1 MGTNS
6 QVEKRQEKESDYEI
20 QTGKDYNLSLLEFWK
35 NDQQYLRREFEK
47 GKPTT
52 RFWLYK
58 GVVFTNRSDIR
69 CLICRATE
77 TDRYE
82 QHKDIIDAAIQDLT
96 GRQDGIWYF
105 NASDKWYREPLPEV
119 LTEALKVET

>member
-1 MGTNS
+1 MG
-6 QVEKRQEKESDYEI
+6 QAKKRQEIELNYKN
-20 QTGKDYNLSLLEFWK
+20 QTGKDYNVSLLRFWK
-35 NDQQYLRREFEK
+35 NDQQFLKQESKK

-58 GVVFTNRSDIR
+58 GIVFTNRFDIH

-82 QHKDIIDAAIQDLT
+82 QYKNIIDAAIQDLT
-96 GRQDGIWYF
+96 GKEDGVWYF
-105 NASDKWYREPLPEV
+105 NAIDRWYKQPLPEI
-119 LTEALKVET
+119 LIEALKLKI

>member
-1 MGTNS
+1 MG
-6 QVEKRQEKESDYEI
+6 QAKKRQEIELNYKN
-20 QTGKDYNLSLLEFWK
+20 QTGKDYNVSLLRFWK
-35 NDQQYLRREFEK
+35 NDQQFLKQESKK

-58 GVVFTNRSDIR
+58 GIVFTNRFDIR

-82 QHKDIIDAAIQDLT
+82 QYKNIIDAAIQDLT
-96 GRQDGIWYF
+96 GKEDGVWYF
-105 NASDKWYREPLPEV
+105 NAIDRWYKQPLPEI
-119 LTEALKVET
+119 LIEALKLKI

>member
-1 MGTNS
+1 MV
-6 QVEKRQEKESDYEI
+6 QARKRQEKESNYKR
-20 QTGKDYNLSLLEFWK
+20 QTEKDYNASLLKFWK
-35 NDQQYLRREFEK
+35 NDQNYLKQKIVE

-58 GVVFTNRSDIR
+58 GVVFTNRLDIR

-82 QHKDIIDAAIQDLT
+82 QHKDIIDAAIQDLASKE
-96 GRQDGIWYF
+96 DGVWYF
-105 NASDKWYREPLPEV
+105 NTVDKWHMQPLPEI
-119 LTEALKVET
+119 LIEALKSEV